1 MRYVRPFAVAAMAI
15 AIFVFTWFFRFNDP
29 NGGFAGLTDDHFYYL
44 LRGWQILYGELPFRD
59 FVDAGAPLYF
69 YVSAAVQLLFG
80 RGTLSE
86 LAFSTTLIALG
97 SALTFWLA
105 ARASGSV
112 VLGLLGAL
120 FQILLL
126 PRFYNYPKILVYTA
140 AIPLLWWYADTAASA
155 KVGSRSDPTGQRW
168 LGGPRK
174 RTAPARPIIWLA
186 AVTVVG
192 FLLRHDHVAFVG
204 LAAVTTLL
212 LAGHVPWRERLRHG
226 LLYAALSLAMV
237 TPYLV
242 FIQLNG
248 GLNEYRRQATEWA
261 GEERAR
267 TPVQWPGLFDN
278 PDGVPEGA
286 ALERAVASV
295 RSNRVAWL
303 YYVEIALPI
312 LALLVLG
319 LSRDAFRPGW
329 PHAIQKIALV
339 SVLGLILDAG
349 FLRSPL
355 QARVADPT
363 VPHAILLAWLGI
375 AVPRLLFA
383 RSSLR
388 PAIEPW
394 AVPVRVVAVLATISV
409 VFMLGSIFTNR
420 LSDRFEDAYLTEGPR
435 VAIARARTVRQ
446 NVLTDWDLS
455 TWKNRP
461 DRSGLMTL
469 ALYLNTCTSPGSRV
483 FIQPYLP
490 QVLGMA
496 RRGFAAGFGDLR
508 PGFFDE
514 PEFEALAMRRMR
526 GQDVPVVLLD
536 VGDSLENF
544 RESFPTLTAYFDAAY
559 DTAATETFDDRFGVT
574 LLVKRGRQGGT
585 FDPLGWPCPAVPR

>member
-1 MRYVRPFAVAAMAI
+1 MQV
-15 AIFVFTWFFRFNDP
+15 
-29 NGGFAGLTDDHFYYL
+29 
-44 LRGWQILYGELPFRD
+44 
-59 FVDAGAPLYF
+59 
-69 YVSAAVQLLFG
+69 LFG

-105 ARASGSV
+105 ARASGSIALGV
-112 VLGLLGAL
+112 RWRAVPDPVAAAVLQLPEDPGLHRRDTGAL
-120 FQILLL
+120 VVRR
-126 PRFYNYPKILVYTA
+126 PSGR
-140 AIPLLWWYADTAASA
+140 
-155 KVGSRSDPTGQRW
+155 
-168 LGGPRK
+168 
-174 RTAPARPIIWLA
+174 RPIIWLA
-186 AVTVVG
+186 AITVIG

-204 LAAVTTLL
+204 LATVTMLL
-212 LAGHVPWRERLRHG
+212 LAAHVPWRERLRHG

-237 TPYLV
+237 APYLV

-278 PDGVPEGA
+278 PDGVSEGPP
-286 ALERAVASV
+286 LERAVASV
-295 RSNRVAWL
+295 RDNRVAWL
-303 YYVEIALPI
+303 YHFEIALPI

-329 PHAIQKIALV
+329 PHAMPKIVVVAI
-339 SVLGLILDAG
+339 LGLILDAG

-363 VPHAILLAWLGI
+363 VPHAILLAWLAM

-394 AVPVRVVAVLATISV
+394 AMPVRVVAILATISV
-409 VFMLGSIFTNR
+409 VFVFSSIFTNR

-435 VAIARARTVRQ
+435 VAIARARTVSQ
-446 NVLTDWDLS
+446 NVRTDWDLS
-455 TWKNRP
+455 TWRNRP

-469 ALYLNTCTSPGSRV
+469 ALYLNTCTPPEARV

-496 RRGFAAGFGDLR
+496 QRGFAAGFGDLR

-536 VGDSLENF
+536 VKDSLENF

-559 DTAATETFDDRFGVT
+559 ETVATETFDDRFGVT

>member
-1 MRYVRPFAVAAMAI
+1 MRYVRPFAMAAMAI
-15 AIFVFTWFFRFNDP
+15 AIFAFTWFFRFNDP

-69 YVSAAVQLLFG
+69 YVSAGVQLLFG

-112 VLGLLGAL
+112 VLGVLGAL

-140 AIPLLWWYADTAASA
+140 AIPLLWWYADRP
-155 KVGSRSDPTGQRW
+155 GR
-168 LGGPRK
+168 
-174 RTAPARPIIWLA
+174 RPIVWLA

-204 LAAVTTLL
+204 LATVTMLL
-212 LAGHVPWRERLRHG
+212 LAGHVPWRQRLRHG
-226 LLYAALSLAMV
+226 LLYAALSLAIV

-278 PDGVPEGA
+278 PDGVSERPP
-286 ALERAVASV
+286 LQRAVASV

-303 YYVEIALPI
+303 YYFEIALPI

-319 LSRDAFRPGW
+319 LSRDGFRPGW

-339 SVLGLILDAG
+339 SVLGLVLDAG

-383 RSSLR
+383 RSSLK
-388 PAIEPW
+388 PAIERWSTPIRL
-394 AVPVRVVAVLATISV
+394 VTVLATISG
-409 VFMLGSIFTNR
+409 VFILGSIFTNR

-435 VAIARARTVRQ
+435 VAIARARTVSQ
-446 NVLTDWDLS
+446 NARTDWDLS
-455 TWKNRP
+455 TWRNRP

-469 ALYLNTCTSPGSRV
+469 ALYLNTCTPPDARV

-544 RESFPTLTAYFDAAY
+544 RESFPTLAAYFDTAY
-559 DTAATETFDDRFGVT
+559 DARATETFDDRFGVT

-585 FDPLGWPCPAVPR
+585 FEPLGWPCPAVPR

>member
-1 MRYVRPFAVAAMAI
+1 MRYSRTLATVAVAVAV
-15 AIFVFTWFFRFNDP
+15 FVFTWFFRFNDP

-105 ARASGSV
+105 ARASGSIA
-112 VLGLLGAL
+112 LGVLGAL

-140 AIPLLWWYADTAASA
+140 AIPLLWWFVDRP
-155 KVGSRSDPTGQRW
+155 GR
-168 LGGPRK
+168 
-174 RTAPARPIIWLA
+174 RPIIWLA
-186 AVTVVG
+186 AITVVG
-192 FLLRHDHVAFVG
+192 FLFRHDHGAFVA
-204 LAAVTTLL
+204 LATAAMLL
-212 LAGHVPWRERLRHG
+212 IATHVPGRDRLRYAV
-226 LLYAALSLAMV
+226 LYGILALSMV
-237 TPYLV
+237 APYLT

-248 GLNEYRRQATEWA
+248 GLSEYRRQATEWVE
-261 GEERAR
+261 EERAR
-267 TPVQWPGLFDN
+267 TPIQWPGLFDN
-278 PDGVPEGA
+278 PDGISEKARAGA
-286 ALERAVASV
+286 PLSRAIAVI
-295 RSNRVAWL
+295 RDNRVAWL
-303 YYVEIALPI
+303 YYFEIVLPI
-312 LALLVLG
+312 LALIVLA

-329 PHAIQKIALV
+329 PYAIPKIALV
-339 SVLGLILDAG
+339 AIVALVLDAG

-355 QARVADPT
+355 QARLADPS
-363 VPHAILLAWLGI
+363 VPHAILLAWLAA
-375 AVPRLLFA
+375 AVPRLLA
-383 RSSLR
+383 GRSSWNAVMQR
-388 PAIEPW
+388 W
-394 AVPVRVVAVLATISV
+394 AMPVRLVAVMATIAIA
-409 VFMLGSIFTNR
+409 FALGSIFTNR
-420 LSDRFEDAYLTEGPR
+420 LYERLEDAYLTEGPR
-435 VAIARARTVRQ
+435 VAIARSGTVSQGAR
-446 NVLTDWDLS
+446 NDWDLS
-455 TWKNRP
+455 TWTNRP

-469 ALYLNTCTSPGSRV
+469 ALYLNACTLPDARIFV
-483 FIQPYLP
+483 QPYLP

-514 PEFEALAMRRMR
+514 PEFEALALRRMR

-536 VGDSLENF
+536 VEDSLENF
-544 RESFPTLTAYFDAAY
+544 RESFPTLMAYFEAAY
-559 DTAATETFDDRFGVT
+559 ETAATETFDDRFGVT

>member
-1 MRYVRPFAVAAMAI
+1 MRYVRPFAMAAMAI

-69 YVSAAVQLLFG
+69 YVSAGVQLLFG

-86 LAFSTTLIALG
+86 LAVSTTLIALG

-112 VLGLLGAL
+112 VLGVLGAL

-140 AIPLLWWYADTAASA
+140 AIPLLWWYADRP
-155 KVGSRSDPTGQRW
+155 GR
-168 LGGPRK
+168 
-174 RTAPARPIIWLA
+174 RPIGWLA

-204 LAAVTTLL
+204 LATVTMLL

-278 PDGVPEGA
+278 PDGVSEGPP
-286 ALERAVASV
+286 LQRAVASV

-303 YYVEIALPI
+303 YYFEIALPI

-319 LSRDAFRPGW
+319 LSRDGFRPGW

-339 SVLGLILDAG
+339 SVLGLVLDAG

-388 PAIEPW
+388 PAAIEPW
-394 AVPVRVVAVLATISV
+394 ATPVRVVAVLATISV
-409 VFMLGSIFTNR
+409 VFILGSIFTNR
-420 LSDRFEDAYLTEGPR
+420 LSDRLEDAYLTEGPR
-435 VAIARARTVRQ
+435 VAIARARTVSQ
-446 NVLTDWDLS
+446 NVRTDWDLS
-455 TWKNRP
+455 TWRNRP

-469 ALYLNTCTSPGSRV
+469 ALYLNTCTPPDARV

-496 RRGFAAGFGDLR
+496 QRGFAAGFGDLR

-526 GQDVPVVLLD
+526 GQDVPLVLLD

-544 RESFPTLTAYFDAAY
+544 RESFPTLTAYFDSAY
-559 DTAATETFDDRFGVT
+559 ETAATETFDDRFGVT

>member
-1 MRYVRPFAVAAMAI
+1 MLAVALTALAV
-15 AIFVFTWFFRFNDP
+15 FTFTWFFRFNDP

-112 VLGLLGAL
+112 VLGAIGAL

-126 PRFYNYPKILVYTA
+126 PRFYNYPKILVYAA
-140 AIPLLWWYADTAASA
+140 AIPLLWWYADRP
-155 KVGSRSDPTGQRW
+155 GR
-168 LGGPRK
+168 
-174 RTAPARPIIWLA
+174 RPIIWLA

-204 LAAVTTLL
+204 LATVTMLL
-212 LAGHVPWRERLRHG
+212 LAGHVPWRARLRHG

-237 TPYLV
+237 APYLV

-248 GLNEYRRQATEWA
+248 GLSEYRRQATEWA

-278 PDGVPEGA
+278 PNGVSESPLLQR
-286 ALERAVASV
+286 ALASV
-295 RSNRVAWL
+295 RNNGVAWL
-303 YYVEIALPI
+303 YYLEIALPI

-329 PHAIQKIALV
+329 PHAIQKIVVVAI
-339 SVLGLILDAG
+339 LGLVLDAG

-363 VPHAILLAWLGI
+363 VPHAILLAWLAM

-394 AVPVRVVAVLATISV
+394 AMPVRVVAVLATISV
-409 VFMLGSIFTNR
+409 VFVLGSIFTNR

-435 VAIARARTVRQ
+435 VAIARARTVSQ
-446 NVLTDWDLS
+446 NARTDWDLS
-455 TWKNRP
+455 TWRNRP

-469 ALYLNTCTSPGSRV
+469 ALYLNTCTPPDARV

-536 VGDSLENF
+536 VKESLENF

-574 LLVKRGRQGGT
+574 LLIKRGRQGGT

>member
-1 MRYVRPFAVAAMAI
+1 MLAVALTALA
-15 AIFVFTWFFRFNDP
+15 VFTFTWLFRFNDP

-86 LAFSTTLIALG
+86 LVFSTTLIALG

-105 ARASGSV
+105 ARASGSA
-112 VLGLLGAL
+112 VLGVVGAL

-126 PRFYNYPKILVYTA
+126 PRFYNYPKILVYIA
-140 AIPLLWWYADTAASA
+140 AIPLLWSYAD
-155 KVGSRSDPTGQRW
+155 R
-168 LGGPRK
+168 PR
-174 RTAPARPIIWLA
+174 RRPIIWLA

-204 LAAVTTLL
+204 LATVTMLL

-237 TPYLV
+237 APYLV

-278 PDGVPEGA
+278 RDGVSEGP
-286 ALERAVASV
+286 LLQRAVASV
-295 RSNRVAWL
+295 RSNGVAWL
-303 YYVEIALPI
+303 YYFEIALPI
-312 LALLVLG
+312 LALFVLG

-329 PHAIQKIALV
+329 PHAIQKIVLV
-339 SVLGLILDAG
+339 AILGLILDAG

-363 VPHAILLAWLGI
+363 VPHAILLAWLAM

-394 AVPVRVVAVLATISV
+394 AIPVRVVAILATISV
-409 VFMLGSIFTNR
+409 VFVLGSIFTNR
-420 LSDRFEDAYLTEGPR
+420 LSERFEDAYLTEGPR
-435 VAIARARTVRQ
+435 VAIARARTVSQ
-446 NVLTDWDLS
+446 NVRTDWDLAS
-455 TWKNRP
+455 WRNRP
-461 DRSGLMTL
+461 GRSGLMTL
-469 ALYLNTCTSPGSRV
+469 ALYLNTCTPPGARV

-496 RRGFAAGFGDLR
+496 QRGFAAGFGDLR

-536 VGDSLENF
+536 VKDSLENF